1 MPLTQQ
7 LIKFKSRAQH
17 VACLLL
23 ALLLQLEA
31 DGYINNLDSLPS
43 LFAFTQPYTFWFED
57 FVDNYYEETHRS
69 FIAKHYTE
77 YGNRIKSLWDNRPKR
92 AFSKHPIYLIGKTID
107 RHRAKKTETNEIL
120 EVETYDI
127 ESSLLELNEENAFIN
142 KKNVKN
148 FAGSED
154 FRVKVTNSY
163 GGSGFLNMDRSNH
176 SSDDEE
182 PQEKR
187 PNNPFDKAIKG
198 KLLRKIV
205 IKNLTYDS
213 LLLVAR
219 LKSPNP
225 EPNFMPTNFE
235 ISFEIKGGGSYVL
248 SLQKKRVDEP
258 FGEYSL
264 ELATLGQATR
274 EGYWPRQII
283 SEVGENEREDEEE
296 GSEDSEEGLKNPVWV
311 I

>member
-1 MPLTQQ
+1 M
-7 LIKFKSRAQH
+7 
-17 VACLLL
+17 
-23 ALLLQLEA
+23 
-31 DGYINNLDSLPS
+31 
-43 LFAFTQPYTFWFED
+43 
-57 FVDNYYEETHRS
+57 
-69 FIAKHYTE
+69 
-77 YGNRIKSLWDNRPKR
+77 
-92 AFSKHPIYLIGKTID
+92 
-107 RHRAKKTETNEIL
+107 L
-120 EVETYDI
+120 EVDTFDI

-154 FRVKVTNSY
+154 FRVKITNSY

-187 PNNPFDKAIKG
+187 LNNPFDKAIKG

-205 IKNLTYDS
+205 IKNMTYDS

-235 ISFEIKGGGSYVL
+235 ISFEIKGGGSYAIT
-248 SLQKKRVDEP
+248 LQKKRVDEP

-283 SEVGENEREDEEE
+283 SEVGENEHEDEEE
-296 GSEDSEEGLKNPVWV
+296 GSEDSDEGLKNPVWV

>member
-1 MPLTQQ
+1 LTQQ

-31 DGYINNLDSLPS
+31 DGHISNLDSFPS
-43 LFAFTQPYTFWFED
+43 LFAFTQPFTFWFEE

-92 AFSKHPIYLIGKTID
+92 AFSSHPIYLIGKTID
-107 RHRAKKTETNEIL
+107 RYRAKKTETNEML
-120 EVETYDI
+120 EVETFDI

-142 KKNVKN
+142 KKNVKS

-182 PQEKR
+182 PQ
-187 PNNPFDKAIKG
+187 
-198 KLLRKIV
+198 
-205 IKNLTYDS
+205 
-213 LLLVAR
+213 
-219 LKSPNP
+219 
-225 EPNFMPTNFE
+225 
-235 ISFEIKGGGSYVL
+235 
-248 SLQKKRVDEP
+248 
-258 FGEYSL
+258 
-264 ELATLGQATR
+264 
-274 EGYWPRQII
+274 
-283 SEVGENEREDEEE
+283 
-296 GSEDSEEGLKNPVWV
+296 
-311 I
+311 